1 MLKPTPAL
9 TIASVVSKRCSGL
22 KAASPTKTTPA
33 LFRILTIRTKTIS
46 VYNGQNTCMN
56 GYASSLSY
64 LRNHVLSELGP
75 KRSLAISKAQVSREK
90 LVAPKRS
97 PTLSKA
103 QLFRTPQVRRA
114 FRPDAS
120 KASAAARRRAM
131 AATRPTF
138 NLQVASSAPKRSSD
152 RANGA
157 LLGGLQGWLGVFRH
171 ARVFQCQARVLA
183 WQNISRLQA
192 PVVSIDFFLKQSSV
206 SSQFPPAQ
214 SFTELRKIL
223 SPGLR
228 FTHMACGSFGI
239 P

>member
-1 MLKPTPAL
+1 MKEKRAKSAPKCSPLAHNPPPLQDVEANTCTHNCL
-9 TIASVVSKRCSGL
+9 CCVSKRCSGL

-46 VYNGQNTCMN
+46 VYNGQNTCIN

-131 AATRPTF
+131 AATRPTL

-157 LLGGLQGWLGVFRH
+157 LLGGLQGWKALGWGFSAMLGYSNARPGYWLGKTSH
-171 ARVFQCQARVLA
+171 ACR
-183 WQNISRLQA
+183 
-192 PVVSIDFFLKQSSV
+192 
-206 SSQFPPAQ
+206 PP
-214 SFTELRKIL
+214 LYR
-223 SPGLR
+223 
-228 FTHMACGSFGI
+228 
-239 P
+239 